1 MTDSLS
7 ANTQAVLLL
16 TAPLIVGRRDAGAPA
31 PLSAGE
37 YNRLA
42 RGLRDRGRE
51 PADLLTADDALAPDD
66 CPRGIERERIDL
78 LLGRGFL
85 LGQALERWRAR
96 GIWVVGRTDAG
107 YPQRL
112 RERLGAAAPPLLYGF
127 GERYMLE
134 EGGLAVVGSRNAGDA
149 GLAFA
154 ESAGRLA
161 AEARRSLISG
171 GARGVDRA
179 AMRGALDSDG
189 RAVSVLADG
198 LERAVMRRGDRD
210 MLMDGRLVLVC
221 PEDPAARFQVWR
233 AMSRN
238 KLIYALADAALVVS
252 ADDGKGGTWAGAVEQ
267 LEKFRRTPVYV
278 RPAGENGLDEL
289 RKRGARSWPEHQTPE
304 ALEDLLDAPP
314 PVEAAKEAL
323 LPGLQEAP
331 AGFDAEP
338 ATALFK
344 AVLNAL
350 ARICGDDA
358 KSSKEI
364 ALALGATQAQTAEW
378 IERAL
383 LQGALKKIPRHARY
397 LATAP
402 GAAPAGNATEA
413 DDFSATVRKL
423 VLAACAREQ
432 QSEGAIAKPLGVR
445 KHQARVWLSRM
456 VSDGLLKRH
465 SGKTIRYGALVKQA
479 RLFDC
484 AASKVE

>member
-42 RGLRDRGRE
+42 RALRDRGRE
-51 PADLLTADDALAPDD
+51 PADLLAADDALAPNDF
-66 CPRGIERERIDL
+66 PRGIERERIDL

-112 RERLGAAAPPLLYGF
+112 RERLGGAAPPLLYGF
-127 GERYMLE
+127 GERRMLE
-134 EGGLAVVGSRNAGDA
+134 KGGLAVVGSRNTGDA

-179 AMRGALDSDG
+179 AMRGALDSGG

-233 AMSRN
+233 AMGRN

-278 RPAGENGLDEL
+278 RPVSENGLDEL
-289 RKRGARSWPEHQTPE
+289 RKRGARSWPEHENPE

-344 AVLNAL
+344 AVLDAL
-350 ARICGDDA
+350 ARICGDEA
-358 KSSKEI
+358 KSREEI
-364 ALALGATQAQTAEW
+364 ALALGAMKPQTAEW
-378 IERAL
+378 IERAV
-383 LQGALKKIPRHARY
+383 LQGTLKKTPPHARY
-397 LATAP
+397 LATVP
-402 GAAPAGNATEA
+402 CAALAGNVTEA
-413 DDFSATVRKL
+413 DEFFATVRKL
-423 VLAACAREQ
+423 VLALCAREQ
-432 QSEGAIAKPLGVR
+432 QSEDAIAKSLGVR
-445 KHQARVWLSRM
+445 KGQAKAWLSRM
-456 VSDGLLKRH
+456 VSDRLPERRDGPPIH
-465 SGKTIRYGALVKQA
+465 YGAPGKQTL
-479 RLFDC
+479 LFDLS
-484 AASKVE
+484 APKAE